1 MGRAESAEYKAGNE
15 TDDKLHRNIVK
26 RIDITCHT
34 GNQSGNESRDE
45 ACNRSEQGGSQNRSD
60 GVEVNRKAQ
69 QQCNGTAEDIDNTTE
84 CQSRGGLRTGW
95 GALGGTPG

>member
-1 MGRAESAEYKAGNE
+1 MGWAELPEYKTCNQTKDE
-15 TDDKLHRNIVK
+15 LYRNIVK

-84 CQSRGGLRTGW
+84 CQSREL
-95 GALGGTPG
+95 